1 MNNKFDFIEELNKI
15 IVEQLIKIRRDFY
28 MEYVKE
34 VFAQYNRQCIRV
46 YQAYNA
52 VIAKEAIALQTF
64 GENFN
69 INRMT
74 WIKPSFLWLMYRS
87 NWGTKKNQECI
98 LALDIYQTKFN
109 ELLEKAV
116 LTSPDSTS
124 YTGVQWEK
132 AFDETTVYCQWD
144 PDRNVNGN
152 AINRAA
158 IQIGLKG
165 NTLRDFL
172 DTGICHIEDLTPLVK
187 KWNEQRKNGKLNSK
201 DLPIEKIYPVK
212 DKAIRKRLNMKL

>member
-1 MNNKFDFIEELNKI
+1 
-15 IVEQLIKIRRDFY
+15 

-34 VFAQYNRQCIRV
+34 IFAQYDRQCIRV
-46 YQAYNA
+46 YQAYNPT
-52 VIAKEAIALQTF
+52 IAKEAIALQTF
-64 GENFN
+64 GDNFN

-74 WIKPSFLWLMYRS
+74 WIKPSFLWLMHRS
-87 NWGTKKNQECI
+87 NWGTKKNQEWI
-98 LALDIYQTKFN
+98 LAIDIYRSKFH
-109 ELLEKAV
+109 EILEKAV
-116 LTSPDSTS
+116 LTSPDSAS
-124 YTGVQWEK
+124 YTSEQWEK

-172 DTGICHIEDLTPLVK
+172 DESICRIEDLTPLVR
-187 KWNEQRKNGKLNSK
+187 KWNEQRKTGKLDSK
-201 DLPIEKIYPVK
+201 NLPVEKLYPVK
-212 DKAIRKRLNMKL
+212 EKAIRNRLNMK

>member
-1 MNNKFDFIEELNKI
+1 
-15 IVEQLIKIRRDFY
+15 

-34 VFAQYNRQCIRV
+34 VFAQYDRKCIRV
-46 YQAYNA
+46 YQAYNPT
-52 VIAKEAIALQTF
+52 IAKEAIALQTF
-64 GENFN
+64 GESFH

-74 WIKPSFLWLMYRS
+74 WIKPSFLWMMYRS
-87 NWGTKKNQECI
+87 NWGTKKNQEYI

-124 YTGVQWEK
+124 YTGLQWEK
-132 AFDETTVYCQWD
+132 AFDETMVYCQWD
-144 PDRNVNGN
+144 PDRNINGN

-165 NTLRDFL
+165 SILRDFL
-172 DTGICHIEDLTPLVK
+172 KTGIGRIEDFTPLVR
-187 KWNEQRKNGKLNSK
+187 KWNEQRKNGKLDVKN
-201 DLPIEKIYPVK
+201 LPVEKIYHIK
-212 DKAIRKRLNMKL
+212 DNTIRRRLSMK

>member
-1 MNNKFDFIEELNKI
+1 
-15 IVEQLIKIRRDFY
+15 

-34 VFAQYNRQCIRV
+34 VFAQYDSQCIRV
-46 YQAYNA
+46 YQAYNP
-52 VIAKEAIALQTF
+52 VIAKEAIALQKF

-98 LALDIYQTKFN
+98 LAIDIYRSEFN
-109 ELLEKAV
+109 ELLKKAV
-116 LTSPDSTS
+116 LTSPDSAS
-124 YTGVQWEK
+124 YTGAQWEK
-132 AFDETTVYCQWD
+132 AFEQASVYCQWD
-144 PDRNVNGN
+144 PDRNINGN

-165 NTLRDFL
+165 SPLREFL
-172 DTGICHIEDLTPLVK
+172 DAGICRIEDLTPLVK
-187 KWNEQRKNGKLNSK
+187 KWNEQRKNGKLSAKN
-201 DLPIEKIYPVK
+201 LPTEKIYPVK
-212 DKAIRKRLNMKL
+212 DKAIRNRLNMK

>member
-1 MNNKFDFIEELNKI
+1 
-15 IVEQLIKIRRDFY
+15 

-34 VFAQYNRQCIRV
+34 IFAQYNKQCIRV
-46 YQAYNA
+46 YQAYNPT
-52 VIAKEAIALQTF
+52 IAKEAISLQTF

-98 LALDIYQTKFN
+98 LAIDIYQSNFN
-109 ELLEKAV
+109 EILQKAV

-124 YTGVQWEK
+124 YTSAQWK
-132 AFDETTVYCQWD
+132 RAFDKTTVYCQWD
-144 PDRNVNGN
+144 PDRSINGN

-165 NTLRDFL
+165 DTLRNFL
-172 DTGICHIEDLTPLVK
+172 SVGIYHIEDLTPLVR

-201 DLPIEKIYPVK
+201 DLPVERIYPVK
-212 DKAIRKRLNMKL
+212 EKSIRNRLNMK